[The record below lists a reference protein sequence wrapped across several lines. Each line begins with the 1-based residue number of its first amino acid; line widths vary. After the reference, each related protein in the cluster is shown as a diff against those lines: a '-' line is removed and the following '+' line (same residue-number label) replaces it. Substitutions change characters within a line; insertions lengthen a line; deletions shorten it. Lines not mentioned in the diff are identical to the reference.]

1 LSRACDATIPAGART
16 LALVLGS
23 LTDRLPRIRPRSR
36 TGRVRSSSTGRPISI
51 SREVLLFVIGCALA
65 AALIGGASFWVVNG
79 AATSEAI
86 DNAEVITQIDAN
98 GIVAP
103 LLTPALLAGSPAAI
117 SAVDAA
123 VVGRVLS
130 SRVVRVKIWTA
141 AGKVVYSDAHGL
153 IGQTF
158 ALGDDEQEALADS
171 KTDSEVSDLSRPEN
185 RFERGFGSLV
195 EVYLPVRATDGTKL
209 LFETYQLDSV
219 IQADQQRIWGGIF
232 PALVAGLGLL
242 FIVQVPLSWRLALRL
257 QRASRDR
264 AALLQRAIDSSE
276 TERWRIAGDLHDGP
290 VQNLTAVSLTL
301 GSAAM
306 RMSDPQRESPT
317 HDELVS
323 VMQAASSESRTA
335 IRELRTMIMEIAPP
349 DLNRGGLDVALGRLV
364 SVANEQGVTARLEVD
379 AMADSHPVDD
389 IGLVYRTAQES
400 VRNVLKHAQAANVTI
415 RLSKQQGRL
424 TLEVIDDGC
433 GFTPDDLRRRQQNG
447 HVGLSLLQER
457 VAEAEATISITS
469 VPGRGTAVRLQLAQ
483 P

>member
-1 LSRACDATIPAGART
+1 LSRARDATMPAAPRT
-16 LALVLGS
+16 LTLVLGS
-23 LTDRLPRIRPRSR
+23 LTDRLPRIRSRSR
-36 TGRVRSSSTGRPISI
+36 TRRSRGSATARPISV
-51 SREVLLFVIGCALA
+51 SREVLLFVVGCALA

-103 LLTPALLAGSPAAI
+103 LLTPELLAGSPAAI
-117 SAVDAA
+117 SGVDAA
-123 VVGRVLS
+123 VVARVLS

-141 AGKVVYSDAHGL
+141 AGKIVYSDAHGL

-158 ALGDDEQEALADS
+158 ALGDDEQEALQDGE
-171 KTDSEVSDLSRPEN
+171 TDSEVSDLNRPEN
-185 RFERGFGSLV
+185 RFERGFGRLV
-195 EVYLPVRATDGTKL
+195 EVYLPVRATNGAKL

-219 IQADQQRIWGGIF
+219 IQADEQRIWSGVF
-232 PALVAGLGLL
+232 PAVVAGLGLL

-306 RMSDPQRESPT
+306 RMSDPQRETPS
-317 HDELVS
+317 HDELLS

-364 SVANEQGVTARLEVD
+364 AVANEQGVAAKLEVS

-400 VRNVLKHAQAANVTI
+400 VRNVLKHAKATSVII

-424 TLEVIDDGC
+424 TLEVIDNGC

-457 VAEAEATISITS
+457 VAEAGAVISITS
-469 VPGRGTAVRLQLAQ
+469 VPGRGTTVRLQLAQ